1 MIEKVV
7 SSMSSGMSRATCCAT
22 WESQMTRRGLDF
34 RLFNTRLT
42 SRSFATTATASE
54 RRSFPWEPCANA
66 SASCPR
72 TGTGRSSAP
81 ARSRSRGM
89 KRPLSWRRTAGKRSR
104 SWKGH
109 RCLALPLG
117 ETAPCPVQGFYGRAR
132 ILSRLLF
139 LTAEEEIGDS
149 DRKEAGFLK

>member
-54 RRSFPWEPCANA
+54 RRSFPLGALRKRLGELPQDRDRETVCSCKISLKGYEAALVLEANGWKKVTVMKGA
-66 SASCPR
+66 SLPGL
-72 TGTGRSSAP
+72 TPGRNS
-81 ARSRSRGM
+81 
-89 KRPLSWRRTAGKRSR
+89 PLSGAGVLWKSTYPLPSPFLDSRR
-104 SWKGH
+104 
-109 RCLALPLG
+109 
-117 ETAPCPVQGFYGRAR
+117 
-132 ILSRLLF
+132 
-139 LTAEEEIGDS
+139 GD
-149 DRKEAGFLK
+149 RG